1 MIGTKPYDAFAE
13 DYRKPVVI
21 AGFEPLDVMQAIL
34 MLVRQI
40 NEGRHEVENEYIR
53 AVTLDGNLKAQEMV
67 AEVFE
72 LRDTFEW
79 RGLGWVAESAL
90 QMREEFAAFDAEK
103 VFAIK
108 TVPAKDNPAC
118 ECGAILRGVKKP
130 VRLQAVRHAVHAGD
144 ADGLLHG
151 VLGGLLRRALD
162 LWPLPRHRKAGVV
175 TAPRLRSRKLDIK
188 NGRVDLSHGS
198 GGRAMAQLIADIFH
212 DAFAN
217 DLLSQG
223 NDQAV
228 FDIPAGRMAMTTDG
242 YVVSPLFFPG
252 GDIGSLAVHG
262 TVNDLAMAGAV
273 PLHLSASFI
282 LEEGFP
288 LADLQRI
295 ARSMGE
301 AAREAGVTIVTG
313 DTKVVERGKAD
324 GVFISTAGIGLVPEG
339 LRLSGDQARPG
350 DAILVSGTMG
360 DHGVAIM
367 SSRENLQ
374 FETEIVSDSAA
385 LHGLTAAM
393 VAACGPDL
401 RLMRDPT
408 RGGLA
413 ATLNEIAHQSGVGI
427 RISEDAIPIK
437 PQVAAA
443 CELLGLDPLYVA
455 NEGKLVAFVAPEAA
469 QKLLAVM
476 RAHPLGRDAAMIGH
490 VVADEHRFVQMT
502 TSFGGGRIVDWLS
515 GEQLPRIC

>member
-1 MIGTKPYDAFAE
+1 M
-13 DYRKPVVI
+13 
-21 AGFEPLDVMQAIL
+21 
-34 MLVRQI
+34 
-40 NEGRHEVENEYIR
+40 
-53 AVTLDGNLKAQEMV
+53 
-67 AEVFE
+67 
-72 LRDTFEW
+72 
-79 RGLGWVAESAL
+79 
-90 QMREEFAAFDAEK
+90 
-103 VFAIK
+103 
-108 TVPAKDNPAC
+108 
-118 ECGAILRGVKKP
+118 
-130 VRLQAVRHAVHAGD
+130 
-144 ADGLLHG
+144 
-151 VLGGLLRRALD
+151 
-162 LWPLPRHRKAGVV
+162 

-212 DAFAN
+212 DCFAN
-217 DLLSQG
+217 DLLAQG

-228 FDIPAGRMAMTTDG
+228 FDVPAGRMAMTTDG

-262 TVNDLAMAGAV
+262 TVNDLAMSGAT

-301 AAREAGVTIVTG
+301 AAREAGVKIVTG

-339 LRLSGDQARPG
+339 LHLSGDRAKPG

-374 FETEIVSDSAA
+374 FETEIISDSAA

-427 RISEDAIPIK
+427 RISEDALPIK

-443 CELLGLDPLYVA
+443 CEFLGLDPLFVA

-469 QKLLAVM
+469 PKLLAVM
-476 RAHPLGRDAAMIGH
+476 RENPLGRDAALIGH
-490 VVADEHRFVQMT
+490 VVEDDHRFVQMT

-515 GEQLPRIC
+515 GEQLPRIR